1 MNLKEIGLR
10 HTNATSKINY
20 FRNNNV
26 EMATGNV
33 LREFRRS
40 DSSKCRLRS
49 HQHEGEWSL
58 ISYESAQGGKRSL
71 EMGMHSGVMSKK
83 MSMNTYYVRTTVRD
97 YTQWSLHR
105 NRSALGKVKASHRI
119 LHSCPCKTAQIH
131 PAGPSLVID
140 SFCWPVCYLQMRSL
154 PSSNT
159 PIEFWHDQR
168 WW

>member
-1 MNLKEIGLR
+1 MR
-10 HTNATSKINY
+10 HTNATSKRNY

-26 EMATGNV
+26 EVATGNV
-33 LREFRRS
+33 HLEFRRS

-58 ISYESAQGGKRSL
+58 ISYETARGGKKKPWDGL
-71 EMGMHSGVMSKK
+71 NPGDMNKK
-83 MSMNTYYVRTTVRD
+83 MSTNTRHVRTAGRD
-97 YTQWSLHR
+97 YTQWALHG
-105 NRSALGKVKASHRI
+105 NRSALGKVRASHRTP
-119 LHSCPCKTAQIH
+119 HSCPCKAAQIH
-131 PAGPSLVID
+131 PAGPSLAID
-140 SFCWPVCYLQMRSL
+140 SFCWPVCYLQMRNL